1 MNDIAKFISGFLGFI
16 LSWFITTVVL
26 YGGWK
31 LLGPDLIY
39 GQQLV
44 FGWCCLSLAD
54 LRTVR
59 SSK

>member
-31 LLGPDLIY
+31 LLGPNFRLWVAS
-39 GQQLV
+39 GVWLVLLV
-44 FGWCCLSLAD
+44 FGGFKTNKSQ
-54 LRTVR
+54 
-59 SSK
+59 

>member
-31 LLGPDLIY
+31 LLGPDFNLWAATGI
-39 GQQLV
+39 
-44 FGWCCLSLAD
+44 
-54 LRTVR
+54 
-59 SSK
+59 

>member
-31 LLGPDLIY
+31 LLRPDFNLWAATGIWLVLLI
-39 GQQLV
+39 
-44 FGWCCLSLAD
+44 FGRYANN
-54 LRTVR
+54 
-59 SSK
+59 KKQ